1 MDDVHNLDGGLA
13 VGVGT
18 GLADSSPLPVLTAGG
33 FGASVDA
40 YACETDSE
48 GNPPRTRLWVVSLLG
63 SQQAV
68 KALWAQ
74 LVKGDT
80 VALSDAGSTRFCILA
95 RQAGR
100 GWRFF
105 RASLPSAGGIT
116 GCSCPSL
123 RSTRQSALTFCSCH
137 AASTMPRRSTTASS
151 TVASPCRCIRTGP
164 IG

>member
-1 MDDVHNLDGGLA
+1 MRSQNIWWLD
-13 VGVGT
+13 T
-18 GLADSSPLPVLTAGG
+18 GNSRYPVRY
-33 FGASVDA
+33 F
-40 YACETDSE
+40 
-48 GNPPRTRLWVVSLLG
+48 WVVSLVG

-105 RASLPSAGGIT
+105 RASLPSAGGYH
-116 GCSCPSL
+116 GLLVPEPAL
-123 RSTRQSALTFCSCH
+123 YSTERLDFLSCH
-137 AASTMPRRSTTASS
+137 AASTMPRRSTTAAS